1 MASGLSTP
9 YHSTKKSTN
18 KLMTPYNPTKSSK
31 TDAIDYL
38 LKFQPVKSSTN
49 GTSTSASSHSFGEP
63 VLGTYDLDK
72 ATNEF
77 MSAFGDLGSGGG
89 GYGGSNIDLS
99 GILSAYDQA
108 AAANKATAKQTY
120 ETTRGD
126 LLTSLKRYQEENAKN
141 VENQKRSYLL
151 GQSALESARAEAD
164 RQSRIGTSA
173 RGLAG
178 SGLQQLAQLQNLISQ
193 GQDISNLSTENQQ
206 TMDALRTAL
215 AQRQED
221 TDTKLAN
228 ALAVYNNT
236 LSSIEA
242 DAATNKA
249 NIQYQA
255 QEAEA
260 NRRASAAAQAASN
273 RLALAQMAAQA
284 RDAAAGASS
293 SAEALIEKFKKEVTG
308 TNNASK
314 RDKLYSD
321 YRSDLLSL
329 LGNAGL
335 GTNDSIS
342 KTSLSNLKAWYDYT
356 NRQ

>member
-18 KLMTPYNPTKSSK
+18 SLMTPYNPMKRYK
-31 TDAIDYL
+31 DEREYL
-38 LKFQPVKSSTN
+38 LKFQPVKSSTSS
-49 GTSTSASSHSFGEP
+49 TSTSSYTPSVSEP
-63 VLGTYDLDK
+63 TLQGYDLDK
-72 ATNEF
+72 ATSEF

-108 AAANKATAKQTY
+108 AAASKATAKQTY
-120 ETTRGD
+120 ETTRSD

-151 GQSALESARAEAD
+151 GQSSLESARAEAD

-193 GQDISNLSTENQQ
+193 GQDISNLATENQQ

-228 ALAVYNNT
+228 ALAVYNNA

-242 DAATNKA
+242 EAATNKA

-273 RLALAQMAAQA
+273 KLALAQLAAQS

-293 SAEALIEKFKKEVTG
+293 QAASLVEAFKNTISSAKKGKQEQVYNTARSELLSALGNYNLGANDTITKTALDNLK
-308 TNNASK
+308 
-314 RDKLYSD
+314 KLYD
-321 YRSDLLSL
+321 YY
-329 LGNAGL
+329 
-335 GTNDSIS
+335 
-342 KTSLSNLKAWYDYT
+342 KK
-356 NRQ
+356 

>member
-1 MASGLSTP
+1 MAGSSRSFEKKTSWGGSIFGNIGM
-9 YHSTKKSTN
+9 SQEEWNKKSEDAYNEYKRITN
-18 KLMTPYNPTKSSK
+18 TAQTGPTLQ
-31 TDAIDYL
+31 D
-38 LKFQPVKSSTN
+38 
-49 GTSTSASSHSFGEP
+49 
-63 VLGTYDLDK
+63 YDLDK

-193 GQDISNLSTENQQ
+193 GQDISNLATENQQ

-228 ALAVYNNT
+228 ALAVYNNA

-242 DAATNKA
+242 ETATNKA

-273 RLALAQMAAQA
+273 KLALAQMTAQA

-293 SAEALIEKFKKEVTG
+293 KVAALLENFRKDISGTRSTKKQ
-308 TNNASK
+308 NQ
-314 RDKLYSD
+314 LYSD
-321 YRSDLLSL
+321 YKTSL
-329 LGNAGL
+329 LNLLGEAGL
-335 GTNDSIS
+335 GTGDTIS
-342 KTSLSNLKAWYDYT
+342 KTSLSNMDTLFDYYKR
-356 NRQ
+356 NRT

>member
-1 MASGLSTP
+1 MASGLLNAWANWTA
-9 YHSTKKSTN
+9 KKQ
-18 KLMTPYNPTKSSK
+18 
-31 TDAIDYL
+31 TDPKARL
-38 LKFQPVKSSTN
+38 LSNFVSQKPLTYRMSST
-49 GTSTSASSHSFGEP
+49 GGSSRSFGEP
-63 VLGTYDLDK
+63 TLQDYDVQKTTDDY
-72 ATNEF
+72 
-77 MSAFGDLGSGGG
+77 MSAFSDLGSGGG

-108 AAANKATAKQTY
+108 AAASKATAKQTY
-120 ETTRGD
+120 ETTRSD

-151 GQSALESARAEAD
+151 GQSSLESARAEAD

-193 GQDISNLSTENQQ
+193 GQDISNLATENQQ

-228 ALAVYNNT
+228 ALAVYNNA

-242 DAATNKA
+242 EAATNKA

-273 RLALAQMAAQA
+273 RLALAQLAAQS

-293 SAEALIEKFKKEVTG
+293 QAASLVEAFKNTISSAKKGNQEQVYNTARSELLSALGNYNLGANDTITKTALDNLK
-308 TNNASK
+308 
-314 RDKLYSD
+314 KLYD
-321 YRSDLLSL
+321 YY
-329 LGNAGL
+329 
-335 GTNDSIS
+335 
-342 KTSLSNLKAWYDYT
+342 KK
-356 NRQ
+356 